1 MGRLITVNNQYFDN
15 AGAPLSGGKIYFHET
30 GTLTNK
36 NTYSDSGL
44 TTPNT
49 NPVVLDAYGRC
60 GDVFYDGPARVIVK
74 TSADVLI
81 DDIDPVYGQ
90 DSGAERNPY
99 QAWSGAT
106 TYSADDIVVG
116 SDNKIYRSIAGSN
129 LNNDPTGAAGYW
141 SEMTLVYVWD
151 ASRTFKTNEVAYR
164 SGKLYRSKVN
174 SNLNND
180 PPSSAT
186 QWESL
191 AFAGDLDGAELILD
205 ADGDTSL
212 HASTDD
218 QIDVKIAGADD
229 FLFIANIFRALAGS
243 QIQTDTIN
251 ETTSAAGVTIDG
263 LLIKDGGITNL
274 ALAGF
279 KINHSALGTLTGGTG
294 GSAQAL
300 NLANHNSFS
309 ATISTATQE
318 FTFTNVPTGQEFS
331 FSLYLTNPG
340 SQTLIFPASV
350 DWDGGVAPPW
360 TVSGTDIVTFTT
372 INDGTTWHGSVYSLD
387 SK

>member
-1 MGRLITVNNQYFDN
+1 MGRLITVNNQYFDD
-15 AGAPLSGGKIYFHET
+15 AGAPLSGGKIYFYST
-30 GTLTNK
+30 GGLTAK
-36 NTYSDSGL
+36 ATYSDSGL

-60 GDVFYDGPARVIVK
+60 GDIFFDGPARVVVK

-106 TYSADDIVVG
+106 TYGQDDIVVG
-116 SDNKIYRSIAGSN
+116 SDAKIYRSIAGSN
-129 LNNDPTGAAGYW
+129 LNNDPTGVAGYW
-141 SEMTLVYVWD
+141 SEAALVYIWD
-151 ASRTFKTNEVAYR
+151 ASRTYKTNELAYR
-164 SGKLYRSKVN
+164 SGRIYRSKVG
-174 SNLNND
+174 SNTNND
-180 PPSSAT
+180 PPSSAA
-186 QWESL
+186 QWENLS
-191 AFAGDLDGAELILD
+191 FTGDMDGAELILD

-212 HASTDD
+212 QASTDD

-229 FLFIANIFRALAGS
+229 FLFIANIFRALSGS
-243 QIQTDTIN
+243 QIQADTIN

-274 ALAGF
+274 ALSAF
-279 KINHSALGTLTGGTG
+279 KITHQALGTLTGGTG
-294 GSAQAL
+294 GSAQSL
-300 NLANHNSFS
+300 NLALYNSFS

-318 FTFTNVPTGQEFS
+318 FTFDSVPTGQEFS

-340 SQTLIFPASV
+340 SQTLTFPAGV

-372 INDGTTWHGSVYSLD
+372 IDDGTTWHGSVYSLD